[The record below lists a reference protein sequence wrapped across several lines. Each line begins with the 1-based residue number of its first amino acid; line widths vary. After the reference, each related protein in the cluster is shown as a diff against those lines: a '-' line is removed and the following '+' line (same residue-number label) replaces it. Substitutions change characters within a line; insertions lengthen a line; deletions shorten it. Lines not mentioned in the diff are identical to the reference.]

1 MNDQPTE
8 LLLTMTCAVDAPRE
22 QVFRMLTE
30 SVELAKWWGPRGF
43 TLPETQ
49 LDLRVAG
56 RYRFFMQPPDGDL
69 FHLSG
74 EFLEIDPPGRLVYTF
89 RWDEPTPDDRETV
102 VTLSLTDIGDA
113 TEISLS
119 QGLFATEERLSLH
132 RNGWLESF
140 EKLRAAVASGSRGP

>member
-1 MNDQPTE
+1 MNEQLSG
-8 LLLTMTCAVDAPRE
+8 LLLTLTWAVDAPRE
-22 QVFRMLTE
+22 KVFRMLTE
-30 SVELAKWWGPRGF
+30 PIEMARWWGPRGF
-43 TLPETQ
+43 TLPETE

-56 RYRFFMQPPDGDL
+56 RYRFSMQPPDGDL

-74 EFLEIDPPGRLVYTF
+74 EFLEIDPPSRLVYTF
-89 RWDEPTPDDRETV
+89 GWDEPTPDDRETV
-102 VTLSLTDIGDA
+102 VTLSLTDLGDA

-140 EKLRAAVASGSRGP
+140 EKLRTVIASGS